1 MECNIGKTERRIRVG
16 VGLLFLGI
24 ASFAILPEWG
34 LILGLVLGAIGVAT
48 GVVGH
53 CPLWKIFGVNTSD
66 HTHVEHH

>member
-53 CPLWKIFGVNTSD
+53 CHLW
-66 HTHVEHH
+66 